1 MRVWCVLGACLVVW
15 GCSRPDEQQTVQLTT
30 HSSEP
35 AAAQPQP
42 PQLQLRPTT
51 WAEKLQASP
60 HLPNLHRVTP
70 TLYRGAQ
77 PADEGFSEL
86 KKMGIKTVVNLRDL
100 HSDRNETEQCGLGYF
115 HVDEQAWNSEEE
127 ELLAVLRVMID
138 PERQPVF
145 VHCQHGADR
154 TGTSIAAYRIVVQGW
169 SKQEAIR
176 EMTEGGFG
184 FHSVWTNLIK
194 SLEQLDVDR
203 IRSQLGVQVTSR

>member
-1 MRVWCVLGACLVVW
+1 MA
-15 GCSRPDEQQTVQLTT
+15 S
-30 HSSEP
+30 P
-35 AAAQPQP
+35 AAVAPA
-42 PQLQLRPTT
+42 RPTT
-51 WAEKLQASP
+51 WAEKVQGGP

-77 PADEGFSEL
+77 PADEGFGEL
-86 KKMGIKTVVNLRDL
+86 KKMGIKTVLNLRDL
-100 HSDRNETEQCGLGYF
+100 HSDRSETEQSGLGYV
-115 HVDEQAWNSEEE
+115 HVDEQAWNAEQD

-154 TGTSIAAYRIVVQGW
+154 TGTSVAAYRIVVQGW

-184 FHSVWTNLIK
+184 FHAVWGNLIK
-194 SLEQLDVDR
+194 SLERLDVNR
-203 IRSQLGVQVTSR
+203 ARQQLGLSVP